1 MILKGLEVRPY
12 GTNCYIV
19 GSELTREGMVIDPG
33 GDAEGILRLVKEPGL
48 DIKYIV
54 LTHGHIDHIGAVSE
68 LKEATGAELAIH
80 PEDALY
86 LRGKS
91 GPEGMFPQSAGP
103 PPEVD
108 RMLQDGDTIS
118 VSGLH
123 LQVIHTPG
131 HTPGGICLL
140 TDGVLFSGDTL
151 FNGGIGRSDFPGGSG
166 PQLLNSIHTRLLVLP
181 DETTV
186 YPGHGPETTIA
197 AERRLNPFLRI
208 SE

>member
-1 MILKGLEVRPY
+1 MIIERLEL
-12 GTNCYIV
+12 GAFASNCYLVADESTLDGVI
-19 GSELTREGMVIDPG
+19 IDPG
-33 GDAEGILRLVKEPGL
+33 DGGDRILKRVKALEL
-48 DIKYIV
+48 RVKYIL
-54 LTHGHIDHIGAVSE
+54 LTHGHPDHIGAVRE
-68 LKEATGAELAIH
+68 VKEATGAELAIH